1 MLSLTSTLHAEPR
14 RYAVLIGV
22 DEGDADEV
30 SLLYAEKDDRTT
42 RRSWGTGRPG
52 GLGGAHCAQ
61 DTHRSGDQP
70 DITPRTGQ
78 PGGLGGPDNQ
88 DASEALTALKTRIA
102 ADRAEQ
108 PDREV
113 LVFVY
118 DSGHAS
124 SPKLH
129 LRGSHLPFKALTAQV
144 K

>member
-1 MLSLTSTLHAEPR
+1 MRSSSGWMKATPTRSHSCTR
-14 RYAVLIGV
+14 R
-22 DEGDADEV
+22 
-30 SLLYAEKDDRTT
+30 RTT
-42 RRSWGTGRPG
+42 
-52 GLGGAHCAQ
+52 
-61 DTHRSGDQP
+61 
-70 DITPRTGQ
+70 GQ
-78 PGGLGGPDNQ
+78 QGGLGGPDDQ
-88 DASEALTALKTRIA
+88 EVSEALTALKTRIA